1 LDFVTRKNLDNA
13 VCVAQLLVVH
23 ADVRGHLRAL
33 KDYFLLA
40 KGDFLQCF
48 LEESRPLMRLPP
60 RPATAEEDLRVPWQ
74 QVRHGFT
81 SLSAWAFTSQH
92 NIQRFA
98 DSSSCSVSDL
108 LVGVASR

>member
-1 LDFVTRKNLDNA
+1 LDFVTPKDLDNA
-13 VCVAQLLVVH
+13 LCVAQLLVVH

-48 LEESRPLMRLPP
+48 LEESRPLMRPPP

-74 QVRHGFT
+74 QVGHSAT
-81 SLSAWAFTSQH
+81 SLSVLAFTFQQ

-98 DSSSCSVSDL
+98 KSLLSPVFDL
-108 LVGVASR
+108 LVGVAFR